1 MRVSDCSD
9 LMLALHKLTSRCFV
23 SSVFMFGIRMLPSIY
38 FETNTTVKN
47 LKLNKFAKPYF

>member
-9 LMLALHKLTSRCFV
+9 LMLALHELTDVLCH
-23 SSVFMFGIRMLPSIY
+23 VFMFGVRMLPSIY

-47 LKLNKFAKPYF
+47 LKLHKFAKPYF